1 MRIAALVLPVFLLAS
16 LPVSGTA
23 DESSEELRLNYLA
36 LDLML
41 EGQARV
47 MRIADRMRIA
57 GADLCG
63 KRIAP
68 VIGVY
73 APNESA
79 IRDL

>member
-1 MRIAALVLPVFLLAS
+1 MVALQIVLLPLA
-16 LPVSGTA
+16 GTA
-23 DESSEELRLNYLA
+23 DEATEELRLNYLA
-36 LDLML
+36 LDVML

-63 KRIAP
+63 RKIAP

-73 APNESA
+73 ALRPVS
-79 IRDL
+79 R